1 MKSKVNIQ
9 MQFCDSA
16 LALSLA
22 TAAGCASPQTLAQT
36 QAQPPGHTSP
46 PGYPTQHG
54 TSTLAG
60 EPWHP
65 LRELARVWS
74 GVQMRFTPE
83 QTIELVGLPPLT
95 YETSVN
101 LGLTIA
107 TLTWKD
113 AWGGSWTAHHV
124 FNRLV
129 RKTTSRAA

>member
-1 MKSKVNIQ
+1 MKSKANIQ

-54 TSTLAG
+54 TSPLAG

-74 GVQMRFTPE
+74 GVQMGFTPE
-83 QTIELVGLPPLT
+83 QTIER
-95 YETSVN
+95 SVC
-101 LGLTIA
+101 
-107 TLTWKD
+107 
-113 AWGGSWTAHHV
+113 
-124 FNRLV
+124 R
-129 RKTTSRAA
+129 R